1 MNELQLQ
8 DFNKSTQDIA
18 KKLEATLPVVEKQ
31 IAELC
36 IAKNHETTVADLQY
50 SGQTPLVWIQQCA
63 LQQQNRMHAL
73 RETWFRHKKN
83 EIKIAKLREK
93 DDELSLLKA
102 DELEAG
108 LLSSQNVIK
117 NAMEELQHYQ
127 EQIDAL
133 KKNFNIP
140 EEIPPEMIREND
152 RRERIRGAFRRALE
166 EMSATGQIPRGTQES
181 LEWAGIHPL
190 VARVHCIEY
199 IESVND
205 LLKEGKAPT
214 MQHMYNF
221 LDQMEQMYF
230 NAVEDVVVKHLKNR
244 PLDTVDETQDS
255 V

>member
-73 RETWFRHKKN
+73 RETWFRYKKN

-93 DDELSLLKA
+93 GDEMSLLKA
-102 DELEAG
+102 QELEAS
-108 LLSSQNVIK
+108 LESSSTSIK
-117 NAMEELQHYQ
+117 NAMEELQSYQ

-133 KKNFNIP
+133 RKNFNLP
-140 EEIPPEMIREND
+140 DVIPPEMIREND

-199 IESVND
+199 IESVNQ
-205 LLKEGKAPT
+205 LLKDGKAPT
-214 MQHMYNF
+214 MQHLYNF
-221 LDQMEQMYF
+221 LDQMEETYF
-230 NAVEDVVVKHLKNR
+230 NAVDNVVNNYLKNR
-244 PLDTVDETQDS
+244 PLDEVNQSQDG